1 MTIPGQKVAYR
12 LFGKEGYALVDLLM
26 LPGEEPPQV
35 GVRILCR
42 HPFSES
48 KRAYVIPQRVE
59 PLYHCYWSGDK
70 YGECRI
76 RIDLSMNE
84 VHYASICIRLGHP
97 HRESK
102 RAYGVPQ
109 RVEPLYYCN

>member
-26 LPGEEPPQV
+26 LPDEEPPQA

-59 PLYHCYWSGDK
+59 VLYHCYWLGNK
-70 YGECRI
+70 YG
-76 RIDLSMNE
+76 
-84 VHYASICIRLGHP
+84 
-97 HRESK
+97 K
-102 RAYGVPQ
+102 RCAVMGIVINGYH
-109 RVEPLYYCN
+109 

>member
-1 MTIPGQKVAYR
+1 MLFLPCHVEEKHPSLVLPQQVTIPGQKVAYR

-26 LPGEEPPQV
+26 LPDEEPPQA

-59 PLYHCYWSGDK
+59 VLYHCYWLGNK
-70 YGECRI
+70 YG
-76 RIDLSMNE
+76 
-84 VHYASICIRLGHP
+84 
-97 HRESK
+97 K
-102 RAYGVPQ
+102 RCAVMGIVINGYH
-109 RVEPLYYCN
+109 